1 MTQTLHNKSTL
12 PKKRIAIFVSFSGQG
27 GVERMITNLAGGMAK
42 AGCHVDLVLAKARG
56 EHLAAIPPQ
65 VRVVKLGSRHTLTS
79 LVPLVRYLRREK
91 PDALLAAKDRAIKVA
106 VTARYLTAPNL
117 RLIGRLGTTVSAAL
131 DGRNPLK
138 RWLWYSSMRLFYRGV
153 DQIIAVSGGVA
164 RDVQRIAGLSPDR
177 IRVVRNPVVTPQM
190 RELALAE
197 PPHPWL
203 SKKELPI
210 ILGAGRLT
218 RQKDFPTLL
227 RAFARL
233 QNRRPSRLIIL
244 GEGALR
250 QRLMELA
257 SELGISE
264 KLALPGFAINPYAWL
279 ARADLFVL
287 SSAWEGS
294 PNVLTEALALGTP
307 AVATDCP
314 SGPREILQQGR
325 YGPLVPVGNAEA
337 LAEAMEYTLANPLP
351 AERLQQAVEQYT
363 VEASVQGY
371 LEALQMNAGH

>member
-1 MTQTLHNKSTL
+1 MTPT
-12 PKKRIAIFVSFSGQG
+12 KKHRIAIFISFSGQG

-42 AGCHVDLVLAKARG
+42 AGCQVDLVLAKTRG

-79 LVPLVRYLRREK
+79 LIPLIRYLRREK

-106 VTARYLTAPNL
+106 VTARYFTTPNL
-117 RLIGRLGTTVSAAL
+117 RLVGRLGTTVSAAL
-131 DGRNPLK
+131 DGRSPLK
-138 RWLWYSSMRLFYRGV
+138 RWLWYSGMRLFYRSV
-153 DQIIAVSGGVA
+153 DQIIAVSEGVA
-164 RDVQRIAGLSPDR
+164 RDVQRITGLPPDR
-177 IRVVRNPVVTPQM
+177 IRVVRNPVVTPQL
-190 RELALAE
+190 RELALTE

-203 SKKELPI
+203 SKKELPV

-227 RAFARL
+227 RAFALL
-233 QNRRPSRLIIL
+233 QNRCPSRLVIL

-250 QRLMELA
+250 QRLTALA
-257 SELGISE
+257 GELGIRE
-264 KLALPGFAINPYAWL
+264 KLALPGFTTNPYAWL

-325 YGPLVPVGNAEA
+325 YGPLVPVGDAEA
-337 LAEAMEYTLANPLP
+337 LAEAMEHTLANPLP

-371 LEALQMNAGH
+371 LEALQMNARH